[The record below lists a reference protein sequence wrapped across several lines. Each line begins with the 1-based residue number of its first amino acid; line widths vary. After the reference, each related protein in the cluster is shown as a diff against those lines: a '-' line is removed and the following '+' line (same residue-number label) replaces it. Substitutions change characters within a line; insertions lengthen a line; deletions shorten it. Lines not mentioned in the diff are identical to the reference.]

1 MAGENSSD
9 FRFDADDQEPES
21 FYHEELKD
29 LRVEK
34 LSQRVTLLTIL
45 LPCLLA
51 VAVYFGYQDLAGR
64 VNQSHDTAIL
74 EVQKLTKELEDLSKN
89 FNEKL
94 IAFST
99 TLSTQDKD
107 FGTSIDGRLFAMG
120 KDIDVLKNSF
130 KSLSVDLKRDL
141 KLNQDTIERLKA
153 SKVDKKSQAVAI
165 EKMNAAIAPMKK
177 ELSELEALKQEM
189 KTVSNSIAKLEG
201 ELTNQLETI
210 SAAIRQQG
218 EKYEQLQA
226 SLTDYSNTAVQDD
239 AMALE
244 VFKLKKYFQSQID
257 EAISGINQRL
267 DTIQSEVIDFEK
279 ISGTQKQSLK
289 KLSKDAVSQPSGAAS
304 QSRTGSAAVP
314 ALPGTITEKDLIE

>member
-9 FRFDADDQEPES
+9 FRFDAEDQEPES

-94 IAFST
+94 ITFST

-107 FGTSIDGRLFAMG
+107 FGTSIDGRLFAID

-130 KSLSVDLKRDL
+130 KSLSEDLKRDL

-226 SLTDYSNTAVQDD
+226 SLTDYSNKAVQDD

-289 KLSKDAVSQPSGAAS
+289 KLSKDAVSQPSDAAS